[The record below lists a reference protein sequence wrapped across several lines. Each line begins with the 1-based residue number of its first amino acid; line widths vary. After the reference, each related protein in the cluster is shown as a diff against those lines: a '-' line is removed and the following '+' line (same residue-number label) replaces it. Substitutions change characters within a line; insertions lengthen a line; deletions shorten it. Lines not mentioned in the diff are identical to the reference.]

1 MQTYKGDR
9 SKESLGYGQ
18 AINGGALHANGYTDR
33 HAGSFESGYQAGLE
47 AEGDF
52 EEHQRRQRRRS
63 QRGDRRT
70 AGSHQEHKCQSGEML
85 NCLTFY
91 LDGGMYT
98 FLYPLDA
105 RHPNPPQSPLGS
117 GILIG

>member
-1 MQTYKGDR
+1 MDKR
-9 SKESLGYGQ
+9 STVECCMLIVIQIRMPEALSLDIKPVLRLKETSKSIKEGSE
-18 AINGGALHANGYTDR
+18 GGHEEVT
-33 HAGSFESGYQAGLE
+33 
-47 AEGDF
+47 EGTSDKNH
-52 EEHQRRQRRRS
+52 ENE
-63 QRGDRRT
+63 DEPET
-70 AGSHQEHKCQSGEML
+70 AGSHQEHKCQSKEML